1 MTKES
6 GFPCAR
12 GVARTLATLLA
23 ALLVAAAAARSTPA
37 QSLSYDRERGR
48 EMLDLIKSDIKKN
61 YYDPTFHGLDME
73 ARFRA
78 ADDKI
83 KEATSIG
90 QIFGIIAQ
98 TLMDFDDSHLYFVP
112 PGRSARYE
120 YGWRMQIVGDKC
132 FVTAVKPGSDA
143 EAKGLQA
150 GDEIYSIDGF
160 GPTRA
165 NFWKIL
171 YAYYSLRPRTGAQL
185 MVTKPN
191 GEQKQYDVVT
201 KITKLK
207 RVLDLTGEAGASSQD
222 INDFERDE
230 ENAETDRRAGSRQ
243 VEVGD
248 DLLIWKLA
256 EFDLTDSEV
265 DDVISKARKHKSLII
280 DLRGNGG
287 GAETTLLRMLGSVF
301 DHDVKLGDIKRRKE
315 TKPLSAK
322 SRGDNAFKGN
332 LVVLVDSQSGSAAE
346 LFARVVQLEK
356 RGVIVGDR
364 SAGAVMRSK
373 FYDHQS
379 GTESVA
385 IYGASITDADITM
398 TDGKSLEH
406 AGVQPDRLLLP
417 TGADLA
423 AQRDPVLALAAALVG
438 VKLEPEKAG
447 AFFPYKWRK

>member
-1 MTKES
+1 MIKES

-12 GVARTLATLLA
+12 GVARTFATLLA
-23 ALLVAAAAARSTPA
+23 ALLIATSAARSTPA

-61 YYDPTFHGLDME
+61 YYDPTFHGIDLE
-73 ARFRA
+73 ARFR
-78 ADDKI
+78 
-83 KEATSIG
+83 
-90 QIFGIIAQ
+90 
-98 TLMDFDDSHLYFVP
+98 
-112 PGRSARYE
+112 
-120 YGWRMQIVGDKC
+120 
-132 FVTAVKPGSDA
+132 
-143 EAKGLQA
+143 
-150 GDEIYSIDGF
+150 
-160 GPTRA
+160 
-165 NFWKIL
+165 
-171 YAYYSLRPRTGAQL
+171 
-185 MVTKPN
+185 
-191 GEQKQYDVVT
+191 
-201 KITKLK
+201 
-207 RVLDLTGEAGASSQD
+207 ASSQD

-230 ENAETDRRAGSRQ
+230 ENAETERRAGSRQ

-265 DDVISKARKHKSLII
+265 DDVLSKARKHKSLII

-315 TKPLSAK
+315 TKPLVAK
-322 SRGDNAFKGN
+322 TRADNAFKGN

-356 RGVIVGDR
+356 RGAIVGDR

-385 IYGASITDADITM
+385 LYGASITDADITM
-398 TDGKSLEH
+398 TDGKSLEP
-406 AGVQPDRLLLP
+406 AGVPPDRLLLP

-447 AFFPYKWRK
+447 TFFPYKWRK